1 MNSISLLCR
10 KKAVIE
16 LIIKNNMKKLFIIAA
31 VCFIMGLTFTS
42 CNNEV
47 CPAYGQADVE
57 QPAELG

>member
-1 MNSISLLCR
+1 
-10 KKAVIE
+10 
-16 LIIKNNMKKLFIIAA
+16 MKKLFIIAA
-31 VCFIMGLTFTS
+31 VCFILGLTFTS